1 LDLFVSSR
9 LVVELKASKD
19 LDAIHF
25 ATVRSYLKATDVES
39 GLLINFA
46 SMPLIVKRIGREW
59 FPDRK

>member
-1 LDLFVSSR
+1 M
-9 LVVELKASKD
+9 ELKASKD

-59 FPDRK
+59 FTVRK